1 MPLEDTEGFTKLAM
15 GGQQHQ
21 GAQDNSVFAEFYLH
35 PSEDKEKSAE
45 EGRPIFSDKEYIRIM
60 VPGDK
65 TTLVQRPVRLGMFPK
80 NDNHRFGTQ
89 YAAFK
94 EGNGQNLSG
103 TPLAE
108 WAMISRSQVK
118 ELEHFNCRTV
128 EQLASMPDTAV
139 QNFTGVSN
147 LRTLAKRY
155 LEDAKEG
162 SAMTKMQAELDERDN
177 RLDSMEAAMAEMRAE
192 LLGNKASKKVVAEFT
207 EQPVANITEKP
218 EKTRRRAE

>member
-1 MPLEDTEGFTKLAM
+1 MPLEDSEGFTKLAM
-15 GGQQHQ
+15 GGQQQ

-35 PSEDKEKSAE
+35 PSEDKVASAE
-45 EGRPIFSDKEYIRIM
+45 EGRPIYTDKEYVRIM

-65 TTLVQRPVRLGMFPK
+65 TTMIERPVRLGNFPK
-80 NDNHRFGTQ
+80 HDNQRFGTQ

-94 EGNGQNLSG
+94 EGSGQNLSG
-103 TPLAE
+103 TPLVE

-128 EQLASMPDTAV
+128 EQLASMTDTAV

-162 SAMTKMQAELDERDN
+162 SALTKMQSELDERDN
-177 RLDSMEAAMAEMRAE
+177 RLNSMEATLKEMQAE
-192 LLGNKASKKVVAEFT
+192 LADSKASKRRKAE
-207 EQPVANITEKP
+207 
-218 EKTRRRAE
+218 

>member
-1 MPLEDTEGFTKLAM
+1 MPLEDSEGFTKLAM
-15 GGQQHQ
+15 GSQQQ

-35 PSEDKEKSAE
+35 PAEDKEASAR
-45 EGRPIFSDKEYIRIM
+45 EGRPIYTDKEYVRIM

-65 TTLVQRPVRLGMFPK
+65 TTMIERPVRLGTFPK
-80 NDNHRFGTQ
+80 HDNQRFGNQ
-89 YAAFK
+89 YNAFK
-94 EGNGQNLSG
+94 GGAGQNLSG

-128 EQLASMPDTAV
+128 EQLASMTDTAV

-147 LRTLAKRY
+147 LRTLAQRY

-162 SAMTKMQAELDERDN
+162 SALTKMQAELDERDN
-177 RLDSMEAAMAEMRAE
+177 RLSSMEATIKEMQVE
-192 LLGNKASKKVVAEFT
+192 LAANKT
-207 EQPVANITEKP
+207 TP
-218 EKTRRRAE
+218 TRRKAE